1 MKKALPSILSLVGI
15 CAVMAILLAL
25 TNYFTAPVIKKNQE
39 AAANKALYEVMPDGG
54 SFEKLDI
61 GSYTLPKTVTEAAK
75 AENGGYVITL
85 VTSGFDKGLKIM
97 CGVNADGTV
106 SGAVCL
112 ESNETLGHEKTYGA
126 NFTGKNAAEAEAVD
140 TVSGATKTTTA
151 YKNAI
156 KDALNAVII
165 LKGGSVDIRTPE
177 EILADNL
184 AEALPA
190 GEGQFTQQFPVEVL
204 EGIDAVYKAD
214 NGAGYVYVIGEDFY
228 GVPTGGTS
236 DNATVAA
243 AHEVMMNS
251 TPEDVDIS
259 EYELPKTVV
268 SAQKTASGKYILVL
282 NTEGFKPDL
291 VIECAIDANG
301 TIIYARCVSSNET
314 NGAEKTYGE
323 QFVGKDSESA
333 PAVDTVA
340 GSTLTSTAYRN
351 AMVDALNAVIILKG
365 GSVDIRT
372 PEEILADNLAEALP
386 AGEGQ
391 FTRLF
396 IVEVIEGI
404 DAVYTA
410 DNGAGYV
417 YVIGE
422 DFYGVP
428 TGGTSE
434 NETVAAAHAILSA
447 TVIEEI
453 DLSDYTGLP
462 KTLLSAKKTATGNF
476 ILETRG
482 AGYGVIQ
489 PFEEYGITGS
499 GEYIKI
505 RVSITPEG
513 KIIDTFTISQAETEG
528 IGDACEKEDFYGQFD
543 GKTEENY
550 RNIDTIAGA
559 SEYTVPGYLNAVRD
573 AFAAAKILKGGNEQ

>member
-39 AAANKALYEVMPDGG
+39 AAANAALLEVMPDGG

-156 KDALNAVII
+156 KDALNAAII
-165 LKGGSVDIRTPE
+165 LGGGSVDIRTPE
-177 EILADNL
+177 EILNDNL
-184 AEALPA
+184 
-190 GEGQFTQQFPVEVL
+190 TQ
-204 EGIDAVYKAD
+204 
-214 NGAGYVYVIGEDFY
+214 
-228 GVPTGGTS
+228 
-236 DNATVAA
+236 
-243 AHEVMMNS
+243 
-251 TPEDVDIS
+251 
-259 EYELPKTVV
+259 
-268 SAQKTASGKYILVL
+268 
-282 NTEGFKPDL
+282 
-291 VIECAIDANG
+291 
-301 TIIYARCVSSNET
+301 
-314 NGAEKTYGE
+314 
-323 QFVGKDSESA
+323 
-333 PAVDTVA
+333 
-340 GSTLTSTAYRN
+340 
-351 AMVDALNAVIILKG
+351 
-365 GSVDIRT
+365 
-372 PEEILADNLAEALP
+372 ALP

-404 DAVYTA
+404 DAVYAA
-410 DNGAGYV
+410 DNGAGSV
-417 YVIGE
+417 YVMGE
-422 DFYGVP
+422 EFIGVP
-428 TGGTSE
+428 TGETSE
-434 NETVAAAHAILSA
+434 NETVAAAQAVLAASE
-447 TVIEEI
+447 VEEI
-453 DLSDYTGLP
+453 DLTAYEGLP
-462 KTLLSAKKTATGNF
+462 KRLKSASKTTTGNY
-476 ILETRG
+476 ILEVEG
-482 AGYGVIQ
+482 AGFGIMN
-489 PFEEYGITGS
+489 PEEYIHSS
-499 GEYIKI
+499 GEYILV

-513 KIIDTFTISQAETEG
+513 KIIDTLTVYQAESENYG
-528 IGDACEKEDFYGQFD
+528 AACAKEEFYGQFD

-550 RNIDTIAGA
+550 REIDAISGA
-559 SEYTVPGYLNAVRD
+559 TYTTNGYLKAIENAFKAV
-573 AFAAAKILKGGNEQ
+573 KILKGGAEE

>member
-39 AAANKALYEVMPDGG
+39 AAANAALLEVMPDGG

-156 KDALNAVII
+156 KDALNAAII
-165 LKGGSVDIRTPE
+165 LGGGSVDIRTPE
-177 EILADNL
+177 EILNDNL
-184 AEALPA
+184 
-190 GEGQFTQQFPVEVL
+190 TQ
-204 EGIDAVYKAD
+204 
-214 NGAGYVYVIGEDFY
+214 
-228 GVPTGGTS
+228 
-236 DNATVAA
+236 
-243 AHEVMMNS
+243 
-251 TPEDVDIS
+251 
-259 EYELPKTVV
+259 
-268 SAQKTASGKYILVL
+268 
-282 NTEGFKPDL
+282 
-291 VIECAIDANG
+291 
-301 TIIYARCVSSNET
+301 
-314 NGAEKTYGE
+314 
-323 QFVGKDSESA
+323 
-333 PAVDTVA
+333 
-340 GSTLTSTAYRN
+340 
-351 AMVDALNAVIILKG
+351 
-365 GSVDIRT
+365 
-372 PEEILADNLAEALP
+372 ALP

-404 DAVYTA
+404 DAVYAA
-410 DNGAGYV
+410 DNGAGSV
-417 YVIGE
+417 YVMGE
-422 DFYGVP
+422 EFIGVP
-428 TGGTSE
+428 TGVTSE
-434 NETVAAAHAILSA
+434 NETVAAAQAVLAASE
-447 TVIEEI
+447 VEEI
-453 DLSDYTGLP
+453 DLTAYEGLP
-462 KTLLSAKKTATGNF
+462 KRLKSASKTTTGNY
-476 ILETRG
+476 ILEVEG
-482 AGYGVIQ
+482 AGFGIMN
-489 PFEEYGITGS
+489 PEEYIHSS
-499 GEYIKI
+499 GEYILV

-513 KIIDTFTISQAETEG
+513 KIIDTLTVYQAESENYG
-528 IGDACEKEDFYGQFD
+528 AACAKEEFYGQFD

-550 RNIDTIAGA
+550 REIDAISGA
-559 SEYTVPGYLNAVRD
+559 TYTTNGYLKAIENAFKAV
-573 AFAAAKILKGGNEQ
+573 KILKGGAEE